1 MGVFQGRDGT
11 EEMDDLQVAGGT
23 GFGVTKTAP
32 RDLDTQLAPAPALC
46 ANCFISKVDDP
57 VSSGHAEHDHH
68 VLEMGSQTCGLSGHS
83 SIWVTQ
89 PVLI

>member
-11 EEMDDLQVAGGT
+11 EEMDDPQVPGGT

-32 RDLDTQLAPAPALC
+32 RDPDTQLAPAPALC

-68 VLEMGSQTCGLSGHS
+68 VCEPISRTCGLSGHS